1 MRADS
6 CDAIDITGAVV
17 RFTFCDTDNVVPYK
31 LHIRTPLMQ
40 KDFDIGFRQHEEAYA
55 WERAIRE
62 SALVASAHEAQRR
75 KSERVLRVAKEMS
88 DLIIYFRSVP
98 FRDRGWVFNEM
109 SSFSESK
116 ADKYFLQQFHAL
128 NIAAYHLHQI
138 SRVYPRGNRF
148 DSSNFNPFPFWNAG
162 SQMIALNFQ
171 TGDKPMQYNQ
181 AKFRDNGG
189 CGYLLKPKYMLSERF
204 DPNNL
209 AILRGVE
216 TKILHLRIVSARHL
230 CKVGS
235 RNVSSPLVEVE
246 VLGSAVDSGLKHRTR
261 SLENG
266 FNPLWNERCEIHVK
280 NPYVALLRFEVYEE
294 DMFGERISIA
304 QATYPVS
311 MRQCGHVLYT
321 RFDIDCVI
329 IR

>member
-1 MRADS
+1 M
-6 CDAIDITGAVV
+6 
-17 RFTFCDTDNVVPYK
+17 RFTFCDTDTVVPYK
-31 LHIRTPLMQ
+31 LHIRTPMMQ

-62 SALVASAHEAQRR
+62 SALVAGAHEAQRR

-116 ADKYFLQQFHAL
+116 AEKYFLQQFHAL
-128 NIAAYHLHQI
+128 NIAGYHLHQI

-235 RNVSSPLVEVE
+235 RNVSSPQVEVE

-280 NPYVALLRFEVYEE
+280 NPYVALLRFEVTDE

-311 MRQCGHVLYT
+311 ILGHTGSVLCG
-321 RFDIDCVI
+321 
-329 IR
+329 